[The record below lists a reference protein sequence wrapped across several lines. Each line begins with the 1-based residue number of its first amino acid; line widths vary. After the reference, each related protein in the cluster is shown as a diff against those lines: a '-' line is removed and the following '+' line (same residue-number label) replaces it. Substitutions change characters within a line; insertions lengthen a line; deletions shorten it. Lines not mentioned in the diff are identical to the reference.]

1 MKSGSSKPTS
11 IEPALRALPLNA
23 DIWGAGI
30 LAIAIFLVDTFS
42 PLQTAVAV
50 FYVAAIL
57 LIANSRPQYVFV
69 TSCICATLTIVSYL
83 ISHGLSEPGAPFIR
97 AVVSLSAIGI
107 TSILALR
114 NRAAE
119 ITLREQANLLEL
131 THDAVFVRDL
141 DDAITYWNRG
151 AEVLY
156 GWLRHEA
163 IGQQAHRLL
172 QTKYPEPRKQI
183 YASFLR
189 HGRWE
194 GELVQTAKNG
204 AQVVVAS
211 RWSLQVDDSGRPAA
225 VLDTNTDVT
234 AHTQTQEALNDTRVA
249 LAHAGRV
256 ATLGE
261 LTASIAHEINQPLTG
276 IVTNGEAAL
285 RWLSRDQPDVSEA
298 SAAVARVISDG
309 RRASEVILR
318 IRGLSRK
325 GEPSRIRLD
334 LNEAIRE
341 SLVLMQPEL
350 LSRGIA
356 VLKDLAADLPPV
368 EADRIQMQQVLINLI
383 MNAIQAMDT
392 MPRDQ
397 RRLKL
402 RSFSD
407 GSGNVSI
414 TVQDNGP
421 GIDDETERKLFN
433 AFFTTKP
440 GGMGIG
446 LSVCR
451 SIVEAHGGRISL
463 NRDEGPRGEGRGAT
477 FQVTIPSSSRT

>member
-1 MKSGSSKPTS
+1 MRSDSGKRPRV
-11 IEPALRALPLNA
+11 EAALRALPFNA
-23 DIWGAGI
+23 DVWGATV

-42 PLQTAVAV
+42 PLQTAIAV
-50 FYVAAIL
+50 FYVTVIL
-57 LIANSRPQYVFV
+57 LIANSRPQYVFA
-69 TSCICATLTIVSYL
+69 TSCICAALTIMSYL

-97 AVVSLSAIGI
+97 ALMSLSAIGI
-107 TSILALR
+107 AGTLALR

-141 DDAITYWNRG
+141 NDVITYWNRG

-172 QTKYPEPRKQI
+172 QTKFPEPQKQI

-189 HGRWE
+189 NGRWE

-211 RWSLQVDDSGRPAA
+211 RWSLQIDEARRPAA

-234 AHTQTQEALNDTRVA
+234 AHTQTQEALNATRFA

-261 LTASIAHEINQPLTG
+261 LTASIAHEINQPLAG

-285 RWLSRDQPDVSEA
+285 RWLARDEPDLAEA
-298 SAAVARVISDG
+298 RAAVKRVVSDG
-309 RRASEVILR
+309 RRASDVILR

-325 GEPSRIRLD
+325 GEPSRAPMDI
-334 LNEAIRE
+334 NEGIRE
-341 SLVLMQPEL
+341 SLALMQPEL
-350 LSRGIA
+350 SSRGVA
-356 VLKDLAADLPPV
+356 VHKDLAADLPRV

-383 MNAIQAMDT
+383 MNAVQAMEAVPQED
-392 MPRDQ
+392 RW
-397 RRLKL
+397 LKL
-402 RSFSD
+402 RSFAD
-407 GSGNVSI
+407 GSGNVII
-414 TVQDNGP
+414 TVQDDGL
-421 GIDDETERKLFN
+421 GIDDEGEKKLFSP
-433 AFFTTKP
+433 FFTTKP
-440 GGMGIG
+440 GGMGMG
-446 LSVCR
+446 LSICR
-451 SIVEAHGGRISL
+451 SIVEAHGGRIRL
-463 NRDEGPRGEGRGAT
+463 NRAERRGAT
-477 FQVTIPSSSRT
+477 FEVTLPGGGRP